1 MRPVPRAHQTRDLI
15 TFEKRLRDYREELS
29 SDPTIQ
35 GTLKMRQKKVTE
47 AVADIEE

>member
-29 SDPTIQ
+29 SDPTI
-35 GTLKMRQKKVTE
+35 RSHF
-47 AVADIEE
+47 AVVSSIFGR